1 MVINYT
7 TINKTNE
14 KMQFQGP
21 DIVIYVYFIFYV
33 ILFIYLFLI
42 NITTIEVQSPHQN
55 CSADTRRS
63 TWSTCQSYEM
73 LTKYN
78 ILWSPILQIWFT
90 VNLPLFFLSN
100 QGLGASSP
108 AELPYPPQASV
119 FWSQAA

>member
-63 TWSTCQSYEM
+63 T
-73 LTKYN
+73 
-78 ILWSPILQIWFT
+78 
-90 VNLPLFFLSN
+90 
-100 QGLGASSP
+100 
-108 AELPYPPQASV
+108 
-119 FWSQAA
+119 